1 MTMPTSASLA
11 ARAEVLLNQLA
22 QVEAQEADQQA
33 QLEIEKARQRAGNS
47 RQALK
52 GALDVIP
59 VLAESGVPR
68 PQIPSQTLSDLA
80 TARRTLRTAATTIVG
95 AQVEMIASRVRS
107 SSVNQALEAAEKFSR
122 YLDAALNRSVEKKRQ
137 EILPPG
143 IDKPIIW
150 YPGADYVVAAQ
161 LEKLQTQLLSKVENV
176 PPVDLAPRL
185 QRLVGAAASWTANRP
200 RLDEDLDR
208 QHPEVRAFLR
218 QAATEEGAAWRLL
231 TPVVQRWLGDPE
243 NTASLRIVLR
253 R

>member
-1 MTMPTSASLA
+1 MTMPASPSLA
-11 ARAEVLLNQLA
+11 ARAEVLLNRLA
-22 QVEAQEADQQA
+22 QVESQEADRQA
-33 QLEIEKARQRAGNS
+33 RLEIEKARQRAGGS

-52 GALDVIP
+52 DALDAIS
-59 VLAESGVPR
+59 VLAESGLTR
-68 PQIPSQTLSDLA
+68 PPIPSQTLSDLA
-80 TARRTLRTAATTIVG
+80 GARRTLRTAATTIIG
-95 AQVEMIASRVRS
+95 APVKVVASRVRS

-143 IDKPIIW
+143 IDKPIIL
-150 YPGADYVVAAQ
+150 YPGASYSVAAQ
-161 LEKLQTQLLSKVENV
+161 LEKLQTRLQRKVENL
-176 PPVDLAPRL
+176 PPGDLAQRL
-185 QRLVGAAASWTANRP
+185 QDLVGAAASWTANRP

-208 QHPEVRAFLR
+208 QHPEVRDFLR

-243 NTASLRIVLR
+243 NTANLRIVLR